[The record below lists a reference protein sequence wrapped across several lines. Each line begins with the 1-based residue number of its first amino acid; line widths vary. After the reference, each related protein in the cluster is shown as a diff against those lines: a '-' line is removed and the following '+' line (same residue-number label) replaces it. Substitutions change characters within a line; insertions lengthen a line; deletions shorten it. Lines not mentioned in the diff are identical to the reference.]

1 MSVTKVGL
9 VMKTIVGEKKTEITG
24 EQQIHAQSSLS
35 LIYSSMC
42 EVGRIRVAENGS
54 RSHTTNH
61 SQFGPQLPYT
71 VTVSS
76 FADEVAAMFP
86 LQGKQKEQLRSLQ
99 TAE

>member
-1 MSVTKVGL
+1 MTKVGL
-9 VMKTIVGEKKTEITG
+9 VMKSIVGEKKTEITG

-35 LIYSSMC
+35 LVYSSMC

-54 RSHTTNH
+54 RRSHTTNH

-76 FADEVAAMFP
+76 FADEVAATFP